1 MQYERLLAAG
11 CFFSAS
17 GRASLFTSLGFGGG
31 FFQRLGN
38 VLDCEAFAFLVLMSD
53 SFLQS
58 SFRLFMSEILI
69 IIFQSEIKYDYLA
82 NITVPILVSDS
93 VSECNEVL

>member
-1 MQYERLLAAG
+1 MSACWQLG
-11 CFFSAS
+11 VFFLC
-17 GRASLFTSLGFGGG
+17 GRAGKLIDKFRFWRWAFL
-31 FFQRLGN
+31 RLGN

>member
-1 MQYERLLAAG
+1 
-11 CFFSAS
+11 
-17 GRASLFTSLGFGGG
+17 
-31 FFQRLGN
+31 
-38 VLDCEAFAFLVLMSD
+38 MSD